1 MRDSMKNHTPA
12 PSRWLAALG
21 LPLGV
26 LVVAMLTLSLAGCS
40 SSLSVTQLSTGKGIA
55 PPSNV
60 VELGI
65 SNFIQHKVTIK
76 AGQSVKFI
84 DPPSSG
90 GVHFICVGENLK
102 CQPTPDTPAPLA
114 KPSGLYFTN
123 GQAPVNIQFKQAG
136 TYKVICTIHPG
147 MEVVIVVK

>member
-1 MRDSMKNHTPA
+1 MRDSLKNHTSA
-12 PSRWLAALG
+12 PRRRLAALG
-21 LPLGV
+21 LPLGL
-26 LVVAMLTLSLAGCS
+26 LVVAMLALSLAGCGAFW
-40 SSLSVTQLSTGKGIA
+40 SVTTLSTGEGTA

-65 SNFIQHKVTIK
+65 SNFIQQRVTIT
-76 AGQSVKFI
+76 AGQSVKFT

-102 CQPTPDTPAPLA
+102 CQPTPGTPAQLA

-136 TYKVICTIHPG
+136 TYKIICTIHPG

>member
-1 MRDSMKNHTPA
+1 MRGSMRNRALA
-12 PSRWLAALG
+12 PGRWLTALG
-21 LPLGV
+21 LPLGL
-26 LVVAMLTLSLAGCS
+26 LVVATLALSLAGCGTFW
-40 SSLSVTQLSTGKGIA
+40 SVTTLSTGQGTT

-60 VELGI
+60 VQLGI
-65 SNFIQHKVTIK
+65 STFLQQKVTIK
-76 AGQSVKFI
+76 AGQSVKFE

-102 CQPTPDTPAPLA
+102 CQPTPGTPAQLA

-123 GQAPVNIQFKQAG
+123 GQPPVNIQFKQVG

-147 MEVVIVVK
+147 MEVVVVVK